1 MDEQS
6 TASATSG
13 TKSDASASDASRF
26 VIPDEVQSDY
36 PDLVELIQKTESMND
51 DERNYWFQ
59 TLLIMTDEQVQN
71 LRQILTTERDNLA
84 AIDQKAQEEMNQ
96 INSRQIREWKEFE
109 LKEKKES
116 IKQAEQKSLQK
127 DIGEQEALLDEL
139 ENL

>member
-6 TASATSG
+6 AGSSTIG
-13 TKSDASASDASRF
+13 TQGDASPSNSSRF
-26 VIPDEVQSDY
+26 VIPDDVRTNY

-71 LRQILTTERDNLA
+71 LRQILITERDNLA

-109 LKEKKES
+109 LREKKAS